1 MLLVSKI
8 LENFEE
14 VSNSML
20 KRNIDVKTQLKK
32 IIELD
37 KSRRET
43 QSKLDNLLAESNKL
57 AKEIGN
63 FFKKGKS
70 EKANFSKEKAA
81 LLKLDTKKLSDLL
94 NSYINDLNNHLLDI
108 PNIPHDLVPKG
119 NSENDNEEVLKEGKI
134 PE

>member
-8 LENFEE
+8 LENLEE
-14 VSNSML
+14 VNNSML
-20 KRNIDVKTQLKK
+20 KRNIDVKAQLKK

-63 FFKKGKS
+63 FFKKG
-70 EKANFSKEKAA
+70 
-81 LLKLDTKKLSDLL
+81 
-94 NSYINDLNNHLLDI
+94 
-108 PNIPHDLVPKG
+108 
-119 NSENDNEEVLKEGKI
+119 EVL
-134 PE
+134 

>member
-8 LENFEE
+8 VENFEE

-20 KRNIDVKTQLKK
+20 KRNIDVKAQLKK

-37 KSRRET
+37 KFRRET

-63 FFKKGKS
+63 FFKKGES
-70 EKANFSKEKAA
+70 EKANSSKEKAA
-81 LLKLDTKKLSDLL
+81 LLKLDSKKAM
-94 NSYINDLNNHLLDI
+94 
-108 PNIPHDLVPKG
+108 
-119 NSENDNEEVLKEGKI
+119 
-134 PE
+134 